1 MGGKGTLE
9 DVLDGMDL
17 DTKSRIHQIARQ
29 YDIPSNDPL
38 FVVLA
43 ATGRLEILVEQ
54 APSAW
59 DKILKS
65 HIDQLDQW
73 YAEHSDNFQEWRT
86 SSQEAIKA
94 DVAKS
99 IRELI
104 QLAQQKERQK
114 QGKVLISKSN
124 LGTLIGVST
133 VFGAL
138 IVFFLM
144 RLFPV
149 QASLEKLNDRL
160 NNTDIRLERIEQSL
174 GINPAEP
181 NK

>member
-1 MGGKGTLE
+1 MGKGTLE
-9 DVLDGMDL
+9 DVLEGMDL

-43 ATGRLEILVEQ
+43 ATGRLEVLVEQ
-54 APSAW
+54 APSTW
-59 DKILKS
+59 DEIFKG
-65 HIDQLDQW
+65 HIAQLDQW
-73 YAEHSDNFQEWRT
+73 YDEHSAAFQNWKE

-99 IRELI
+99 VKELI
-104 QLAQQKERQK
+104 QLAQKREQQK
-114 QGKVLISKSN
+114 QGKILISKSN
-124 LGTLIGVST
+124 LGTLIGVSS

-160 NNTDIRLERIEQSL
+160 NNTDIRLERIEESL
-174 GINPAEP
+174 GISPKSE
-181 NK
+181 